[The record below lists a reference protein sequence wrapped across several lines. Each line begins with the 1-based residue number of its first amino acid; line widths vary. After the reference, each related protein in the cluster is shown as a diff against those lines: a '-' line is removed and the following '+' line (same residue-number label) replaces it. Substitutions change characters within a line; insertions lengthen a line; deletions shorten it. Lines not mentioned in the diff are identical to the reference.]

1 MKNIIL
7 KNKFNL
13 ALLLGLLCAFFVS
26 LAQFNASCDELRT
39 NVLRLHIIA
48 NSDSVEDQELKLKI
62 RDEILAQSGNL
73 FEKTNDVNSAVVS
86 VQKSLPQLENIAN
99 KVINENGFEYSAK
112 ARVGKSYFET
122 REYDDFAL
130 PAGNYKSLIITVG
143 EGNGKNWW
151 CVIYPELCLPA
162 ATDASLRDVTTEKTA
177 KIAQNNQKYVMRFKI
192 IELYES
198 FKKSVKKK

>member
-151 CVIYPELCLPA
+151 CVIYPEICLPA